1 MGGKEVSPNMKLG
14 VLAIL
19 VVQNCSLILMMRY
32 SRIVGD
38 PNARYIISTAVV
50 VSESLKLLASL
61 SVLYAGK
68 LKSIM
73 SLSRGWTVLTHI
85 IRTDF
90 MANSIEILKLGVPAG
105 LYVVQ
110 NNLQYVSASNLPASI
125 FQVLSQLKIVTTAF
139 FSVCML
145 SRSLSPQQWLS
156 ILCLS
161 GGVGMVQMSQTL
173 SSSSSQSQPLS
184 ENSTDNYIV
193 GVTSVLFSCLTSG
206 FAGVYF
212 EKVLKSGGGRI
223 SLWLRNVHLAMIG
236 VCLSIVSEKHMNMWL
251 TFILHGLSLHWL
263 SLIVLAVNILCIILF
278 LFFSFHVTYAI
289 LSCDVT

>member
-1 MGGKEVSPNMKLG
+1 MGGKDVSPNMKLG
-14 VLAIL
+14 VLTIL

-32 SRIVGD
+32 SRIAGD

-50 VSESLKLLASL
+50 LSELLKMFTSLL
-61 SVLYAGK
+61 VLYWGK
-68 LKSIM
+68 LKAIM
-73 SLSRGWTVLTHI
+73 SISSGCAVLAHI

-90 MANSIEILKLGVPAG
+90 TANSVEMMKLAVPSG

-110 NNLQYVSASNLPASI
+110 NNLQYLSASNLPAPV

-161 GGVGMVQMSQTL
+161 GGVGMVQISQTKPQ
-173 SSSSSQSQPLS
+173 SQSQS
-184 ENSTDNYIV
+184 QQMSDSTDNYML
-193 GVTSVLFSCLTSG
+193 GVTCVLFSCLTSG

-223 SLWLRNVHLAMIG
+223 SLWLRNVHMAMIG
-236 VCLSIVSEKHMNMWL
+236 ACLSMVSEK
-251 TFILHGLSLHWL
+251 
-263 SLIVLAVNILCIILF
+263 
-278 LFFSFHVTYAI
+278 YA
-289 LSCDVT
+289 LY